1 MVKGSA
7 YNSGLVANLTYH
19 CTAQNSEGYA
29 EQATVI
35 AVKGTII
42 RIIIQI
48 LRSTYFDY
56 FNLHNYLFNYLER
69 ELQYEIVDESFQN
82 FHLCKRLLL

>member
-1 MVKGSA
+1 MDGDEIVSRLRIRSLASLSQEIQPHMVKGSA

-35 AVKGTII
+35 AVKGM
-42 RIIIQI
+42 I
-48 LRSTYFDY
+48 L
-56 FNLHNYLFNYLER
+56 
-69 ELQYEIVDESFQN
+69 SF
-82 FHLCKRLLL
+82 KY